1 MKEIILYNKDLLLAA
16 KKKLKY
22 LMSATHDK
30 NHPGPYFQIVNKQI
44 DYINILIERIKYLN
58 DQKKPQATYQINF
71 DDYCRGD
78 MEEEE

>member
-1 MKEIILYNKDLLLAA
+1 MKEIILYNEDLLLAA

-44 DYINILIERIKYLN
+44 DYINGTMNNRYL
-58 DQKKPQATYQINF
+58 YI
-71 DDYCRGD
+71 GD
-78 MEEEE
+78 EQYPICKIFNEKAN